1 MASKIFLIFLFSF
14 GTFAS
19 ELKNNLEYLAS
30 DLLEGRKPGKP
41 GNLLAED
48 FLVKKFQDYGLTP
61 IEGSYKQEFTIF
73 TEMSK
78 TGDNYLKSA
87 GIDLAFEPISYSL
100 SKNLPA
106 KELVFVGFGIS
117 IPKNDPKLNY
127 DDYQS
132 LNVKDKIVVVLTGDP
147 GIGNTKSIFRE
158 PDYQNYSSLF
168 YKLKNAITQGAS
180 GIILVNDPLSN
191 PDYPK
196 EPELYFNGSE
206 GGGSRFSIVSGKTT
220 AKILNQFLIKKTVI
234 GIQKE
239 IAKTQ
244 KPMSFSLGKKA
255 ELAVNLK
262 KKTGRVSNIVGMVP
276 STMGSREVIVIGAHM
291 DHLGYGGESS
301 LDPTGEAKIHNGAD
315 DNASGTSL
323 VLELAKSIANSSP
336 KYNYVFALFNA
347 EEMGLLGSTHFVEL
361 WQGRIAQNLG
371 TIKAMLNF
379 DMVGRYQN
387 GVNIMGLGSAKAWE
401 SLLPKQTNTNFI
413 LNKKSQAIGSSDHA
427 VFLNQKIPSL
437 FFTTGAHEDYHRSI
451 DTSDKIDFSKLGQL
465 VKYSKTFI
473 RNIDASNTIEFDT
486 SYDNGGGSGDRN
498 RGYGAHLGCVPEFG
512 QSDDI
517 IGVVCMRA
525 SANSPAEKAG
535 IQPGDILVQ
544 IGDIDIKSIYDLA
557 FALKY
562 YRAGDEVELGWKR
575 EETLMK
581 NKVVLAKSSRH

>member
-1 MASKIFLIFLFSF
+1 MAPKIILLFVLSF
-14 GTFAS
+14 SVFAS
-19 ELKNNLEYLAS
+19 ELKTNLEYLSS

-41 GNLLAED
+41 GNALAED
-48 FLVKKFQDYGLTP
+48 FLVKKFRDYGLKS

-73 TEMSK
+73 TEMTK
-78 TGDNYLKSA
+78 NGDNFFKFK

-100 SKNLPA
+100 SKNLSN
-106 KELVFVGFGIS
+106 KEIVFAGFGIS
-117 IPKNDPKLNY
+117 IPTNDPKLVY
-127 DDYQS
+127 DDYNG
-132 LNVKDKIVVVLTGDP
+132 LDVTDKIVVVLTGDP
-147 GIGNTKSIFRE
+147 GIGNPKSIFRE
-158 PDYQNYSSLF
+158 ADYQNYSSLF
-168 YKLKNAITQGAS
+168 YKLKNAITKGAS

-191 PDYPK
+191 PEYPN
-196 EPELYFNGSE
+196 EPDLYFNGSE
-206 GGGSRFSIVSGKTT
+206 GGGSRFSIVSGKTSV
-220 AKILNQFLIKKTVI
+220 KVLDHFLIKKSVI

-244 KPMSFSLGKKA
+244 RPMSFSLGRKVN
-255 ELAVNLK
+255 LAVNLK

-276 STMGSREVIVIGAHM
+276 STHGSKEVIVIGAHM

-323 VLELAKSIANSSP
+323 VLELAKSLNNTSL

-347 EEMGLLGSTHFVEL
+347 EEMGLLGSSHFIEL
-361 WQGRIAQNLG
+361 WQGRIAQNIG
-371 TIKAMLNF
+371 SVKAMLNF

-387 GVNIMGLGSAKAWE
+387 GVSIMGLGSAKTWE
-401 SLLPKQTNTNFI
+401 SLLPKQTNTNFV

-427 VFLNQKIPSL
+427 VFLNQKIPAL
-437 FFTTGAHEDYHRSI
+437 FFTTGAHEDYHRSS
-451 DTSDKIDFSKLGQL
+451 DTSEKINYNKLAQL
-465 VKYSKTFI
+465 INYSKSFLK
-473 RNIDASNTIEFDT
+473 NIDASSSIEFDP
-486 SYDNGGGSGDRN
+486 SYDIGGGSSGRD

-517 IGVVCMRA
+517 LGVVCMRA
-525 SANSPAEKAG
+525 SANSPAQKAG
-535 IQPGDILVQ
+535 IIAGDILVQ

-575 EETLMK
+575 DESLMK